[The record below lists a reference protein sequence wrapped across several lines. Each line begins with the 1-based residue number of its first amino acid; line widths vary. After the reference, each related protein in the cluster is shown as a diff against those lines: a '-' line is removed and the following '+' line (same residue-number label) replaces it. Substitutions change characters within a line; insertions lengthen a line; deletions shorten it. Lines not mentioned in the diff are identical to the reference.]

1 MYLIGMNVPDTI
13 WSLVM
18 IPHVY
23 THIGAS
29 LVAQMVKNLPARQRP
44 GFNPWVR
51 KIP

>member
-1 MYLIGMNVPDTI
+1 MYLIGMSVPDTI
-13 WSLVM
+13 WILVM

-23 THIGAS
+23 THRGAS
-29 LVAQMVKNLPARQRP
+29 LVVQMVKNLPARERP